1 MDKPSITCNNAHAG
15 NDLSGV
21 HLNQD
26 IANTIARPPSTV
38 LNMEVRFSHA
48 WTSRLRIGFVQAR
61 IMGYFKACTAETLP
75 PRAAFQGIRTVSRR
89 GGEGTARAGELT
101 VGKVSLKIE
110 REPARTTERHFVD
123 KHMTYAASRDGAEPL
138 WEFWPDQGH
147 NFLQVQRL
155 VRIRVVFD
163 RKKLPYGFCKG
174 VVRTECKR
182 YVRTTPVL
190 VN

>member
-1 MDKPSITCNNAHAG
+1 M
-15 NDLSGV
+15 
-21 HLNQD
+21 
-26 IANTIARPPSTV
+26 
-38 LNMEVRFSHA
+38 
-48 WTSRLRIGFVQAR
+48 
-61 IMGYFKACTAETLP
+61 
-75 PRAAFQGIRTVSRR
+75 
-89 GGEGTARAGELT
+89 
-101 VGKVSLKIE
+101 SLKIE

-182 YVRTTPVL
+182 YVRYADTNGKLLDRARTQRWWVLWTGTPEEFSTADL
-190 VN
+190 RASFDASAQPLPQE